1 MSTPVTQYS
10 SPDPSLYHYPDF
22 GQFTQYLITGTN
34 YIVDSQAQKV
44 FLFTPPVPGQPR
56 PRTFDGERFDGPYP
70 YSDGPRFDFP
80 HPEDRFDGPYPDEH
94 FPRHGW
100 GVLENTEG
108 SYAEFMAFILANPV
122 TSVLPNPNGPPGGP
136 ATFGFPYH
144 LRSIPAPAIPVLDNA
159 VINVLENI
167 LLELRCIRLATVKTA
182 VQDGSAIES
191 DFDPTLANTFVGQ

>member
-10 SPDPSLYHYPDF
+10 SPDPSLYHYADF
-22 GQFTQYLITGTN
+22 GQFTQNLITGTN
-34 YIVDSQAQKV
+34 YIVDSKAEKV
-44 FLFTPPVPGQPR
+44 FLFKPPVR
-56 PRTFDGERFDGPYP
+56 GEYGE
-70 YSDGPRFDFP
+70 P
-80 HPEDRFDGPYPDEH
+80 HRFDGPYPDETRFD
-94 FPRHGW
+94 FPYPGYRDEPRRFEYHGW
-100 GVLENTEG
+100 GVLEDTEG

-144 LRSIPAPAIPVLDNA
+144 LRSIPAPAMPVLDNA